1 MADGYDLLIVGG
13 GAAGCVLAA
22 RLSEDPSLRVLVLEA
37 GPDYVELPAALR
49 DGSGPHTASHDWGL
63 SSEPGSVGRAIAL
76 PRGKVIGGSSTT
88 NAAFALRGSPYDFD
102 AWAARG
108 NRGWGWEDVLPWF
121 VAVENDLDFGHEPHH
136 GGHGPLPVR
145 RYAGEERSAVAAAG
159 QAAIEA
165 TGVPAIADHNAPGA
179 VGVGPLPV
187 NEVDGERLG
196 AASTYLAAARA
207 RRNLTVRGGA
217 PVDRV
222 VLERGRAVGVRLA
235 DGEDVFGDHVIV
247 ASGTYSSPA
256 ILLRSGLGPADEL
269 RAAGI
274 EPVLDLPGVGRGL
287 ADHPAVSVDVAYA
300 GAERPRR
307 RFQLVAT
314 LHSEQADAHA
324 EPPDLQLIV
333 GGPFDDPGGAA
344 TGATFFVGGALLT
357 PRSRGRIRLRSPDPL
372 EAPRID
378 LGYFSHPAD
387 LPRLVE
393 AVRRAWRVARAEPL
407 DDLSAGTVSAPD
419 DDGDAAVERFVRA
432 HVWTYHH
439 PVGTCA
445 MGPSPAAGAV
455 VDPAGRVHGLTN
467 LRVVDAS
474 IMPDVPSANTH
485 VPTLMLAERIAASMR
500 ATGAAGGPGR
510 SPDRG
515 PGGPRPY
522 DRGHDFRTDPHRP
535 DAAHRRPPPGTAL
548 R

>member
-1 MADGYDLLIVGG
+1 MEAGYDVVILGG

-22 RLSEDPSLRVLVLEA
+22 RLSEDSSTRVLLLEA
-37 GPDYVELPAALR
+37 GPDHAELPAALR

-63 SSEPGSVGRAIAL
+63 SSEPGPAGRAIAL

-108 NRGWGWEDVLPWF
+108 NPGWGWDDVLPWF
-121 VAVENDLDFGHEPHH
+121 VAVETDLDFGHEPYH
-136 GGHGPLPVR
+136 GGHGPVPVR
-145 RYAGEERSAVAAAG
+145 RYTGGDRSDIASAG
-159 QAAIEA
+159 QAAITS

-187 NEVDGERLG
+187 NEVGGERLG

-217 PVDRV
+217 HAAS
-222 VLERGRAVGVRLA
+222 VLLDRGRATGVRLA
-235 DGEDVFGDHVIV
+235 DGEDVHGDRVIV
-247 ASGTYSSPA
+247 SAGTYSSPA

-269 RAAGI
+269 RALGI

-287 ADHPAVSVDVAYA
+287 ADHPAVSIDVAYSGA
-300 GAERPRR
+300 GRPRR
-307 RFQLVAT
+307 AFQLVAT
-314 LHSEQADAHA
+314 LHSARTGQHRG
-324 EPPDLQLIV
+324 PPDLQLIV
-333 GGPFDDPGGAA
+333 GGPFDDPAA
-344 TGATFFVGGALLT
+344 PTGATFFVGGALLT

-372 EAPRID
+372 EAPRVD

-393 AVRRAWRVARAEPL
+393 GVRRAWRVARAEPL
-407 DDLSAGTVSAPD
+407 AALSAGVVSAPEE
-419 DDGDAAVERFVRA
+419 DGDEATERFVRT

-445 MGPSPAAGAV
+445 MGPAPAAGAV
-455 VDPAGRVHGLTN
+455 VDQLGRVHGVDGLW
-467 LRVVDAS
+467 VADAS
-474 IMPDVPSANTH
+474 IMPNVPSANTH
-485 VPTLMLAERIAASMR
+485 LPTLMLAEHIAA
-500 ATGAAGGPGR
+500 TL
-510 SPDRG
+510 RG
-515 PGGPRPY
+515 
-522 DRGHDFRTDPHRP
+522 D
-535 DAAHRRPPPGTAL
+535 PPPTAVHLGKGTHRASGSTGDTP
-548 R
+548 